1 MVKHFI
7 DIDDFKISE
16 LKKILIFA
24 KKIKKNPN
32 KYNNSLNSKTLGMIF
47 EKQSTRTR
55 LSFYV
60 GMKKMGGNVIEL
72 NKESIGFGKRE
83 SKSDIIKVLSAYI
96 DCLVIRNNDHLEI
109 KSLRSLNCL
118 PIINGL
124 SNYSHPCQI
133 LSDIFT
139 IEEKLGP
146 INKLKICWVGDINNV
161 LISLIQASKIFKF
174 KLEISAP
181 EHILK
186 KNNALINFPLE
197 GLDLTKYVLGYNS
210 NKYIY
215 DCYGV
220 CNHSG
225 NNLGGHY
232 TSFVKNPNG
241 KWYLYNDTMVTE
253 VKKTQVVSA
262 KAYCLFYRLRE

>member
-186 KNNALINFPLE
+186 KNILKLKRFKNFQ
-197 GLDLTKYVLGYNS
+197 VNS
-210 NKYIY
+210 NLMQNAKKKAIFMHCLPAKRNLEVT
-215 DCYGV
+215 DEIID
-220 CNHSG
+220 G
-225 NNLGGHY
+225 NQSIVYQQAQNRM
-232 TSFVKNPNG
+232 FVQQSILKCIIQ
-241 KWYLYNDTMVTE
+241 K
-253 VKKTQVVSA
+253 
-262 KAYCLFYRLRE
+262 